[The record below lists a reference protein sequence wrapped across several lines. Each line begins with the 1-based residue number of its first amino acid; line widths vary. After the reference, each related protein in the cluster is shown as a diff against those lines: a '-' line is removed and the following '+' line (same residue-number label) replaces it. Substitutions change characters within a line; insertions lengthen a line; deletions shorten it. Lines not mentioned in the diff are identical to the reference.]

1 MNPAVN
7 DPQSAGRMLVAALPG
22 PELPRDQADALAELR
37 PAGAILFARN
47 LRSPA
52 QTADLIAGI
61 RESVAAPLFL
71 ALDQEGGRVN
81 RLREIEPLFHRLPPG
96 RVQAGWGAGRIQ
108 AVWAAVGHALG
119 SLGFD
124 VDFHPIVDLDDGPG
138 LNAIGDRS
146 FGVAAE
152 PVAAVAGAVL
162 AGLEQ
167 AGIAGCLKHFPGLGG
182 SDLDTHVALA
192 TSPLSAEDLWEQHL
206 LPYRALAAEAPMV
219 MTAHAHYPAVDGDAP
234 RPATFSR
241 TLITGWLRGRIGF
254 DGLAISDDLE
264 MGAVAS
270 GAGPAERAWR
280 ALEAGCDLALFCHG
294 LDAPRRARDEIARR
308 IAAGDLPEDRVAGTL
323 RRLDAFFARFP
334 GGRDRPVGLRP
345 FAAACEA
352 LSALI

>member
-1 MNPAVN
+1 MNPFVN
-7 DPQSAGRMLVAALPG
+7 DPQGAGRMLVAALPG

-108 AVWAAVGHALG
+108 AVWAAVGHALAA
-119 SLGFD
+119 LGVD

-192 TSPLSAEDLWEQHL
+192 TSPLSAEDLWERHL

-241 TLITGWLRGRIGF
+241 TLVTGWLRGRIGF

-323 RRLDAFFARFP
+323 RRLDALFARFP
-334 GGRDRPVGLRP
+334 GGRDRPVGSRP
-345 FAAACEA
+345 FTAACEA

>member
-1 MNPAVN
+1 MS
-7 DPQSAGRMLVAALPG
+7 DPTPDPPEAGRLLVAALPG
-22 PELPRDQADALAELR
+22 PELPTDQANALAELR

-47 LRSPA
+47 LRSPG
-52 QTADLIAGI
+52 QTADLIAGL
-61 RESVAAPLFL
+61 REAAGARLFVAV
-71 ALDQEGGRVN
+71 DQEGGRVN

-96 RVQAGWGAGRIQ
+96 RVQAGWGAGRVRS
-108 AVWAAVGHALG
+108 VWSAVGHALAA
-119 SLGFD
+119 LGFD

-146 FGVAAE
+146 FGVAPEHVTTVAE
-152 PVAAVAGAVL
+152 AVL
-162 AGLEQ
+162 EGLEE

-192 TSPLSAEDLWEQHL
+192 TSPLSADALWDEHL
-206 LPYRALAAEAPMV
+206 LPYRTLAARAPLV
-219 MTAHAHYPAVDGDAP
+219 MTAHAHFPAVDGDAP

-241 TLITGWLRGRIGF
+241 TLVTDWLRGRVGF

-270 GAGPAERAWR
+270 GTGPAERAWR

-308 IAAGDLPEDRVAGTL
+308 IETGDLPPDRVAGAL
-323 RRLDAFFARFP
+323 RRLDALFARFP
-334 GGRDRPVGLRP
+334 GGRDRPTGPRP
-345 FAAACEA
+345 FAGACET